1 MDTFSSLV
9 KIKHQIAQRYES
21 DIIHNQ
27 NQIKR
32 KQEEQQEL
40 LAQLH
45 DLSLPACGGYME
57 LRQLSAL
64 KKNYLYMID
73 EIHTEIS
80 KLRKVGLHL
89 QDLHKAAM
97 LEYEKIKY
105 LQTLEIQKQK
115 QKLKKFEDKQ
125 MDAIGMGVF
134 YQNQKDKRV

>member
-1 MDTFSSLV
+1 MDTFKSLV

-21 DIIHNQ
+21 DMIHNQ
-27 NQIKR
+27 NQIRR

-45 DLSLPACGGYME
+45 DLSLPTCGGCME
-57 LRQLSAL
+57 FKQLGAL

-73 EIHTEIS
+73 EINSEIS

-97 LEYEKIKY
+97 LEYEKVKY

-115 QKLKKFEDKQ
+115 QKLKKLEDKQ

-134 YQNQKDKRV
+134 YQNQKGKRV